1 MCLCVFPLF
10 LHNVTKQ
17 TVMRENHLFFFSI
30 KCKMQGKLNKKLF
43 LRSLHGLAQ
52 TENVKCELKLF
63 LIGQAAEPV
72 HSNI

>member
-1 MCLCVFPLF
+1 MFVCVS
-10 LHNVTKQ
+10 
-17 TVMRENHLFFFSI
+17 TVSAQRNKTNSDERESSFFFSI

-63 LIGQAAEPV
+63 LIGHAAEPV

>member
-1 MCLCVFPLF
+1 MFVCVS
-10 LHNVTKQ
+10 
-17 TVMRENHLFFFSI
+17 TVSAQRNKTNSDERESSFFFSI

-52 TENVKCELKLF
+52 TEIVKCELKLF
-63 LIGQAAEPV
+63 LIGHAAEPV